1 MVKIV
6 RVRFPPLWQN
16 IGTVL
21 LLITNDRRVITRLL
35 HQTKQG
41 ILLLARKSRNFNTH
55 AHLNTTVMMHFQS
68 RFQYTSTGR
77 MDKLRAPDKVYPCG
91 RYKYTGIWIESTSL
105 QFYLERVFKCACVI
119 KYLLFLASRRIP
131 CFVRCKSL
139 ATTHRSFVISN
150 KTVPIFCHGGGK
162 RTLTIFTTYDD
173 RYNTNTQKQW
183 FLWFKKASAV
193 FLARSTIRAYEGE
206 PNNLEVGFKL

>member
-6 RVRFPPLWQN
+6 RVSFPPLWQN

-21 LLITNDRRVITRLL
+21 LLITNDRRVVTMLL

-41 ILLLARKSRNFNTH
+41 ILLLARKSGNFNTH

-91 RYKYTGIWIESTSL
+91 RYGIWIESASL
-105 QFYLERVFKCACVI
+105 QVLPCTRVQMRMRNKISTFPRQQKDP
-119 KYLLFLASRRIP
+119 LLCLMQKP
-131 CFVRCKSL
+131 CYYPS
-139 ATTHRSFVISN
+139 I
-150 KTVPIFCHGGGK
+150 
-162 RTLTIFTTYDD
+162 
-173 RYNTNTQKQW
+173 
-183 FLWFKKASAV
+183 
-193 FLARSTIRAYEGE
+193 IR
-206 PNNLEVGFKL
+206 N

>member
-6 RVRFPPLWQN
+6 RVSFPPLWQN

-21 LLITNDRRVITRLL
+21 LLITNDRRVVTRLL

-77 MDKLRAPDKVYPCG
+77 MDKLRAPDTVYPYICHAAG
-91 RYKYTGIWIESTSL
+91 TSILESGLKVHHYNFTL
-105 QFYLERVFKCACVI
+105 NAC
-119 KYLLFLASRRIP
+119 
-131 CFVRCKSL
+131 
-139 ATTHRSFVISN
+139 SN
-150 KTVPIFCHGGGK
+150 AH
-162 RTLTIFTTYDD
+162 
-173 RYNTNTQKQW
+173 
-183 FLWFKKASAV
+183 A
-193 FLARSTIRAYEGE
+193 
-206 PNNLEVGFKL
+206 